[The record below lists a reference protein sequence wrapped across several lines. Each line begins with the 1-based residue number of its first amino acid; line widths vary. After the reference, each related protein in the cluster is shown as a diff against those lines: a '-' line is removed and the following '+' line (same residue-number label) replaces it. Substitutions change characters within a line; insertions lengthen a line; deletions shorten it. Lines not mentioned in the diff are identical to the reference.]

1 MIVYFASLMVSG
13 KRIART
19 KLPANKLKFMSMLKK
34 QNSARTKGK
43 VVRAKKIQVVKTTAV
58 KTRTREAAP
67 VVTVSQFTTSPVQTS
82 SPQISGDGR
91 CRVVIDRVSPE
102 INAGR
107 YPIKRVPGEKVVVE
121 ADLFADGHDS
131 LSAVLKYR
139 NEKGT
144 AWIEMPMEPLGN
156 DLWQAEFTVTELGA
170 YRYMVEAWVDHFK
183 SWHND
188 LQKRIKA
195 GQNVA
200 VELVV
205 GAQLVEAA
213 ASRAGAA
220 DAKMLRAWA
229 KEFSVGEPAT
239 VRARTLRALDPK
251 LVTLTLKFPD
261 RSHAAVYSRELRVTV
276 DPVLARTG
284 AWYEMFP
291 RSCPGKMGAH
301 GTFKDVEAQLPR
313 VAEMGFDVLYLPP
326 IHPIGSAFRKG
337 KNNNPTCQPGEPGS
351 PWGIGAK
358 EGGHKAIHPELGTL
372 ADFKRL
378 LGKAQELKIEIAMD
392 IAWQCSPDH
401 PWVKEHPSWFK
412 HRPDGTIQYAEN
424 PPKKYQ
430 DIYPI
435 NFESDDWQN
444 LWRELKSV
452 FDYWI
457 EQGVTVIRVD
467 NPHTKALPF
476 WEWVIGEIRA
486 TQPEVIFLAEAFTR
500 PKLMYSLAKAGFN
513 QSYNY
518 FPWRNT
524 KVELTEYLTEL
535 SKTPVKEFFRANL
548 WPNTPDILT
557 QHLQY
562 GGRPAFITRLIL
574 AATLGTSY
582 GIYGPAFE
590 MMENQPL
597 KPGGEEYLNSEKYE
611 IRNWDLSQPGNLT
624 ELIAR
629 VNRIRRDHASLQ
641 HNHHLE
647 FHPTD
652 NEQIIAYSKT
662 TEMRDGIML
671 MIVNLDPHHVQM
683 GWVNLDLAKL
693 GIEPGAT
700 YQVHDLLTDARY
712 LWHGRRNYIELHP
725 TAMPAHIFRVRRHI
739 RSEQDFDYF
748 N

>member
-1 MIVYFASLMVSG
+1 M
-13 KRIART
+13 
-19 KLPANKLKFMSMLKK
+19 PKK
-34 QNSARTKGK
+34 QK
-43 VVRAKKIQVVKTTAV
+43 V
-58 KTRTREAAP
+58 TRTGTHPRKAASG
-67 VVTVSQFTTSPVQTS
+67 VASKRAIATPVQTTK
-82 SPQISGDGR
+82 QLLLGDGR

-102 INAGR
+102 LNAGR

-121 ADLFADGHDS
+121 ADLFADGHDA

-139 NEKGT
+139 NEKGA
-144 AWIEMPMEPLGN
+144 AWIETPMEPLGN
-156 DLWQAEFTVTELGA
+156 DLWQAEFAVTELGF
-170 YRYMVEAWVDHFK
+170 YHYTVEAWVDHFK
-183 SWHND
+183 SWRGD
-188 LQKRIKA
+188 LQKRVKA
-195 GQNVA
+195 GQDVA

-213 ASRAGAA
+213 AARAAGV
-220 DAKMLRAWA
+220 DTQKLRSWA
-229 KEFSVGEPAT
+229 KEFSAGEPAT
-239 VRARTLRALDPK
+239 LTARTQRALDEK
-251 LVTLTLKFPD
+251 FAALTLKYPD
-261 RSHAAVYSRELRVTV
+261 RSHVATYARELRVLV

-291 RSCPGKMGAH
+291 RSCPDRQGAH
-301 GTFKDVEAQLPR
+301 GTFKDVEAHLPR

-326 IHPIGSAFRKG
+326 IHPIGNAFRKG
-337 KNNNPTCQPGEPGS
+337 KNNNPTCQPDEPGS
-351 PWGIGAK
+351 PWGIGAA
-358 EGGHKAIHPELGTL
+358 EGGHTAIHPELGTL

-378 LGKAQELKIEIAMD
+378 LGKAQELKIEIALD

-401 PWVKEHPSWFK
+401 PWVKEHPAWFK

-457 EQGVTVIRVD
+457 EQGVTVFRVD

-476 WEWVIGEIRA
+476 WEWVIGEIRQA
-486 TQPEVIFLAEAFTR
+486 QPEVIFLAEAFTR
-500 PKLMYSLAKAGFN
+500 PKLMYLLAKAGFN

-524 KVELTEYLTEL
+524 KFELTEYLTEL
-535 SKTPVKEFFRANL
+535 SLPPVKEFFRANL

-557 QHLQY
+557 QHLQS

-590 MMENQPL
+590 LMENQPF
-597 KPGGEEYLNSEKYE
+597 KTGSEEYLNSEKYE
-611 IRNWDLSQPGNLT
+611 IRHWDLSQPGNLS
-624 ELIAR
+624 ELITS
-629 VNRIRRDHASLQ
+629 VNRIRRANPALHD
-641 HNHHLE
+641 NHHLE

-652 NEQIIAYSKT
+652 NEQLIAYSKSDEGKDNLILT
-662 TEMRDGIML
+662 V
-671 MIVNLDPHHVQM
+671 VNLDPHHSQI

-693 GIEPGAT
+693 GIESGAT

-712 LWHGRRNYIELHP
+712 LWHGSRNYIELHP